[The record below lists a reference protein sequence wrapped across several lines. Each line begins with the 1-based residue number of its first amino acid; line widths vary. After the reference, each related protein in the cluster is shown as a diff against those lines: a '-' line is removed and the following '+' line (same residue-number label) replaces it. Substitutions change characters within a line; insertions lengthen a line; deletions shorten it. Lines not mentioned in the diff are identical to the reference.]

1 MAVAMLLLLSVVTA
15 CAPQRSSRL
24 SIGDVD
30 AIVAQ
35 TKQSLT
41 ASRFIQSR
49 SPASPPIVLSVQKV
63 ENLTS
68 DVITESE
75 QWAMMVEIS
84 NDVFVRS
91 PLGRNA
97 NIKLIVPRERLT
109 MARRRGVVPA
119 FESADE
125 LPTHIMTATFRSVT
139 RDNAAQRYDEYYCEY
154 QITELL
160 SREIVWSDRVK
171 LTRKAFG
178 RAFN

>member
-1 MAVAMLLLLSVVTA
+1 VSS
-15 CAPQRSSRL
+15 QFISSRN
-24 SIGDVD
+24 
-30 AIVAQ
+30 A
-35 TKQSLT
+35 
-41 ASRFIQSR
+41 
-49 SPASPPIVLSVQKV
+49 ASPPIVLSVQKV

-75 QWAMMVEIS
+75 QWAMMVEIA

-109 MARRRGVVPA
+109 LARRRGVVPA
-119 FESADE
+119 FDSADA

-139 RDNAAQRYDEYYCEY
+139 RDEQAQRFDEYFCEY
-154 QITELL
+154 EISELQ

-178 RAFN
+178 RAYN